1 MRMMALG
8 LLLAAVGSSSAIAA
22 GAPLYKQRD
31 CNRETVQSAMNEC
44 SGANLDA
51 ANAELSRVY
60 NKLMAQQTDQP
71 SKDQL
76 KDVEGTWVAY
86 RNKECV
92 FEIGPQ
98 AQGGSIWPLEMNTCL
113 QSKTD
118 ARIREIRATLGCVDN
133 PAACTK

>member
-1 MRMMALG
+1 MRIMALG
-8 LLLAAVGSSSAIAA
+8 FLLVVFGSSSALAVE
-22 GAPLYKQRD
+22 APLYKARD
-31 CNRETVQSAMNEC
+31 CGRETVQSAMNEC

-51 ANAELSRVY
+51 ANAELNKVY
-60 NKLMAQQTDQP
+60 AKLMTQQSDQA
-71 SKDQL
+71 SKNQI
-76 KDVEGTWVAY
+76 KDLERTWMAY
-86 RNKECV
+86 RDKECD

-118 ARIREIRATLGCVDN
+118 ARIREIRATLGCVDS